1 VSGTIQLDGEQWE
14 VDGFGVRDKSWGP
27 RTWQA
32 PSGTAAKSAGAGAV
46 EQGCFL
52 NWFSMNFGA
61 DLALGGA
68 CGKTADGT
76 FVGKGWIQRGDRTIG
91 LDKVTMST
99 AYDPGNPLLHDTVRL
114 DAVDAEGAA
123 IVVDGTVTSI
133 CPTKIP
139 RRDGITFVTVNRPD
153 KLNALNDRT
162 VEELDAAFAAVAAD
176 PAVRGVILTGAG
188 EKAFVAGADIA
199 ELATQSPVDGK
210 ERSIRGQRVL
220 DRIERLGKPVIA
232 AVNGFALGGGCE
244 LAMACHVR
252 VASESAKLGTP
263 EVKLGIMCGY
273 AGTQRLPRLVGK
285 GRALEMLLT
294 GEMVDAAEALRIG
307 LVNRVVPR
315 EKLLAEAEGLMRKM
329 LANGP
334 VSLRFTLEAVND
346 GLETGFDEAERQEAT
361 LFGLICTTEDMKEGT
376 KAFLDKRPAR
386 FQGK

>member
-1 VSGTIQLDGEQWE
+1 MSYQNLL
-14 VDGFGVRDKSWGP
+14 
-27 RTWQA
+27 
-32 PSGTAAKSAGAGAV
+32 V
-46 EQGCFL
+46 E
-52 NWFSMNFGA
+52 S
-61 DLALGGA
+61 
-68 CGKTADGT
+68 
-76 FVGKGWIQRGDRTIG
+76 
-91 LDKVTMST
+91 
-99 AYDPGNPLLHDTVRL
+99 
-114 DAVDAEGAA
+114 
-123 IVVDGTVTSI
+123 
-133 CPTKIP
+133 
-139 RRDGITFVTVNRPD
+139 RDGITFVTINRPD

-162 VEELDAAFAAVAAD
+162 VEELDVAFAAIAAD
-176 PAVRGVILTGAG
+176 PGTRGVILTGAG

-220 DRIERLGKPVIA
+220 DRIERLGKPVVA

-252 VASESAKLGTP
+252 IAAATAKLGTP

-315 EKLLAEAEGLMRKM
+315 EALMAEAEALLRKM
-329 LANGP
+329 MANGP
-334 VSLRFTLEAVND
+334 ISLRFTLEAVQD
-346 GLETGFDEAERQEAT
+346 GLEVGFDEAQRQEAT

-376 KAFLDKRPAR
+376 KAFLEKRPPR

>member
-1 VSGTIQLDGEQWE
+1 MSYQNLL
-14 VDGFGVRDKSWGP
+14 
-27 RTWQA
+27 
-32 PSGTAAKSAGAGAV
+32 V
-46 EQGCFL
+46 E
-52 NWFSMNFGA
+52 S
-61 DLALGGA
+61 
-68 CGKTADGT
+68 
-76 FVGKGWIQRGDRTIG
+76 
-91 LDKVTMST
+91 
-99 AYDPGNPLLHDTVRL
+99 
-114 DAVDAEGAA
+114 
-123 IVVDGTVTSI
+123 
-133 CPTKIP
+133 
-139 RRDGITFVTVNRPD
+139 RDGVAFVTINRPD
-153 KLNALNDRT
+153 KLNALNDAT
-162 VEELDAAFAAVAAD
+162 VAEIDAAFAAIAAD
-176 PAVRGVILTGAG
+176 PATRGVVLTGAG

-252 VASESAKLGTP
+252 IASENAKLGTP
-263 EVKLGIMCGY
+263 EVKLGIRCGY
-273 AGTQRLPRLVGK
+273 AGTQRLPRLVGS
-285 GRALEMLLT
+285 GAALQLILT
-294 GEMVDAAEALRIG
+294 GDPIQADEALRIG

-315 EKLLAEAEGLMRKM
+315 DKLLAEAEGLMRKM